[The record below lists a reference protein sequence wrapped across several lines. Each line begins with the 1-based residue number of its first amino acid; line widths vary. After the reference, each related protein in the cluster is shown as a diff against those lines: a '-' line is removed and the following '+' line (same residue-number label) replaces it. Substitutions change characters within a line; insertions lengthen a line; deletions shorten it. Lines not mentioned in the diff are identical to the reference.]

1 MNIEKF
7 QGLEYVTVMG
17 IPTKKKGKYEVLA
30 VDHGVI
36 EQLVAK
42 EILKLG
48 IRFRGKEVKFLRKT
62 LGLSLEKMAAKIHL
76 TSGAIQRWEK
86 KKEESISPVNE
97 IALRAFFCDQFGIS
111 IPAHFND
118 FLGKDSYEPIK
129 LKVA

>member
-17 IPTKKKGKYEVLA
+17 IPTKKKGKHEVLA
-30 VDHGVI
+30 IDHGVI

-48 IRFRGKEVKFLRKT
+48 IRFRGKEVKFLRKV

-86 KKEESISPVNE
+86 KKEEPISPVNE

-118 FLGKDSYEPIK
+118 FLGKESYEPIK